1 MIEEYTSY
9 CINEGEKM
17 FKKSNYSF
25 EIYKE
30 LRKLNITIDKRG
42 NLHED
47 TGIRNKLELD
57 YILDN
62 AWKYYSEKIVGEIR
76 FLPERINFS
85 DESGHKYRFL
95 VVLDVKGLYNKSNLK
110 IKGFNRFTKEWT
122 VEFEGSE
129 YSLDNSLR
137 LLRHCY
143 LIDLN
148 EYPTAEEIVK
158 EKSISLDSLSQSFS
172 EIISA
177 DKFVNTLALSHGW
190 RFGLQ
195 QQRYEGIKQ
204 NLELMDHVKKEISL
218 RNYFIRFSST
228 DEEFEEL
235 HFFIELQDCLMGSG
249 TPERLEQLGFYSIE
263 PVTFMEEFPSIPR
276 YLLFG
281 RDVREIKVFG
291 YPLIENELTNS
302 YLSFI
307 NKLLSFCSDTI
318 GSQAFTYQLNK
329 L

>member
-1 MIEEYTSY
+1 
-9 CINEGEKM
+9 M
-17 FKKSNYSF
+17 FKKNNYDF

-30 LRKLNITIDKRG
+30 LRKLNETIDKRG

-62 AWKYYSEKIVGEIR
+62 AWKYYSEKIGEIR

-85 DESGHKYRFL
+85 DESGRKYRFL
-95 VVLDVKGLYNKSNLK
+95 VALDVKGLYNKSKLK

-122 VEFEGSE
+122 VEFEGNE

-148 EYPTAEEIVK
+148 EYPSAEEIVK
-158 EKSISLDSLSQSFS
+158 KKSISLDSLSQSFS
-172 EIISA
+172 NIISA
-177 DKFVNTLALSHGW
+177 DKFVNTMALSHGW

-195 QQRYEGIKQ
+195 QHRYEGVKQ

-218 RNYFIRFSST
+218 RNYFIRFSPT

-235 HFFIELQDCLMGSG
+235 HFFIELQDCLMGTG

-302 YLSFI
+302 YLGLI

-318 GSQAFTYQLNK
+318 GSKSFTYQLNEVIIDG
-329 L
+329 

>member
-1 MIEEYTSY
+1 
-9 CINEGEKM
+9 M
-17 FKKSNYSF
+17 FKKNNYDF

-30 LRKLNITIDKRG
+30 LRKLNETLDKRG

-47 TGIRNKLELD
+47 TGIRNKLELE

-62 AWKYYSEKIVGEIR
+62 AWKYYSEKIIGEIR

-85 DESGHKYRFL
+85 DESGRKYRFL

-148 EYPTAEEIVK
+148 EYPTAKEIVK
-158 EKSISLDSLSQSFS
+158 KKSISLDSLSQSFPK
-172 EIISA
+172 IISA
-177 DKFVNTLALSHGW
+177 DKFVNTMALSHGW

-195 QQRYEGIKQ
+195 QQRYEGVKQ

-218 RNYFIRFSST
+218 RNYFIGFSPT
-228 DEEFEEL
+228 DEELEEL

-329 L
+329 V

>member
-1 MIEEYTSY
+1 M
-9 CINEGEKM
+9 NEGEKM
-17 FKKSNYSF
+17 FKKNNYDF

-30 LRKLNITIDKRG
+30 LRKLNETIDKRG

-47 TGIRNKLELD
+47 TDIRNKLELE

-62 AWKYYSEKIVGEIR
+62 VWKYYSEKIVGEIR

-85 DESGHKYRFL
+85 DESGRKYRFL
-95 VVLDVKGLYNKSNLK
+95 VALDVKGLYNKSNLK

-122 VEFEGSE
+122 VEFEGNE

-158 EKSISLDSLSQSFS
+158 KKSISLDSLSQSFPK
-172 EIISA
+172 IISA
-177 DKFVNTLALSHGW
+177 DKFVNTMALSHGW

-195 QQRYEGIKQ
+195 QQRYEGVKQ

-218 RNYFIRFSST
+218 RNYFIRFSPT

-235 HFFIELQDCLMGSG
+235 HFFIELKDCLMGSG

-276 YLLFG
+276 HLLFG

-302 YLSFI
+302 YLCFI
-307 NKLLSFCSDTI
+307 NKLLSSCSDTI
-318 GSQAFTYQLNK
+318 GSQSFTYQLNEVIIDG
-329 L
+329 

>member
-1 MIEEYTSY
+1 L
-9 CINEGEKM
+9 NEGEKM
-17 FKKSNYSF
+17 FKKSNYDF

-30 LRKLNITIDKRG
+30 LRKLNETINKRG
-42 NLHED
+42 NLDED
-47 TGIRNKLELD
+47 TNIKNKLELE

-62 AWKYYSEKIVGEIR
+62 ARKYYSEEIVGEIR
-76 FLPERINFS
+76 FSPEIITFS
-85 DESGHKYRFL
+85 DESGCKYRFL
-95 VVLDVKGLYNKSNLK
+95 VALDVKGLYSKSNLK

-122 VEFEGSE
+122 VEFEGNE
-129 YSLDNSLR
+129 YSLDNSMR

-148 EYPTAEEIVK
+148 EYPSAEEIVK
-158 EKSISLDSLSQSFS
+158 KKSISLDCLSQSFP

-177 DKFVNTLALSHGW
+177 DKFVNTMALSHGW

-195 QQRYEGIKQ
+195 QQRYEGAEQ
-204 NLELMDHVKKEISL
+204 NKELMDFVTKEISL
-218 RNYFIRFSST
+218 RKCFITFSPT

-235 HFFIELQDCLMGSG
+235 HFFIELQDCLMESR

-281 RDVREIKVFG
+281 RNVREIKVFG
-291 YPLIENELTNS
+291 YPLIENELTNNYFS
-302 YLSFI
+302 LI
-307 NKLLSFCSDTI
+307 NKVLSFCSDTI
-318 GSQAFTYQLNK
+318 GSQSFTYQLNEVIIDG
-329 L
+329 

>member
-1 MIEEYTSY
+1 
-9 CINEGEKM
+9 M
-17 FKKSNYSF
+17 FKKNNYDF

-30 LRKLNITIDKRG
+30 LRKLNETIDKRG

-62 AWKYYSEKIVGEIR
+62 AWKYYSEKIGEIR

-85 DESGHKYRFL
+85 DESGRKYRFL
-95 VVLDVKGLYNKSNLK
+95 VALDVKGLYNKSKLK

-122 VEFEGSE
+122 VEFEG
-129 YSLDNSLR
+129 
-137 LLRHCY
+137 
-143 LIDLN
+143 N
-148 EYPTAEEIVK
+148 EY
-158 EKSISLDSLSQSFS
+158 SLDSLSQSFS
-172 EIISA
+172 NIISA
-177 DKFVNTLALSHGW
+177 DKFVNTMALSHGW

-195 QQRYEGIKQ
+195 QQRYEGVKQ

-218 RNYFIRFSST
+218 RNYFIRFSPT

-235 HFFIELQDCLMGSG
+235 HFFIELQDCLMGTG

-302 YLSFI
+302 YLGLI

-318 GSQAFTYQLNK
+318 GSKSFTYQLNEVIIDG
-329 L
+329 